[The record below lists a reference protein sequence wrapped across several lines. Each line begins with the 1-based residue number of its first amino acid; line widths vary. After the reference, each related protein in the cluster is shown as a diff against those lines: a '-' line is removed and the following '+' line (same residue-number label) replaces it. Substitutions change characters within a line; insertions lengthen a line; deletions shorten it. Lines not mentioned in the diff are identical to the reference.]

1 MCGVVV
7 WFYVSSLPSPAPSY
21 LFSVVSFLCSQ
32 LLLGEWFLFPPKEA
46 NHYLK
51 NPIVS
56 IFQKAFRT
64 INVTFIGTWRY
75 LYNCTEDNL
84 LDVQKCQEC
93 FFVARFLV
101 RMEEFLFQKHSML
114 YLE

>member
-7 WFYVSSLPSPAPSY
+7 WFYVSSLSSPAPSY
-21 LFSVVSFLCSQ
+21 LFSVVFFLCSQ
-32 LLLGEWFLFPPKEA
+32 LLLGECFLSYSSPAPPPRPRPKKA

-64 INVTFIGTWRY
+64 INVMFIGTWRY
-75 LYNCTEDNL
+75 LYNCTENNL
-84 LDVQKCQEC
+84 LS
-93 FFVARFLV
+93 FVFWSRRKNSYF
-101 RMEEFLFQKHSML
+101 KNIPC
-114 YLE
+114 YI